1 MPFFFFLRFPE
12 LLFTFALLPFA
23 LPLPLLLPFTLLLL
37 SLLTLLLLVGLPLD
51 VVAISLSFFSIK
63 NMQTNCID
71 SIPYS
76 Y

>member
-23 LPLPLLLPFTLLLL
+23 LPLPLPLLLPF
-37 SLLTLLLLVGLPLD
+37 TLLLLVGLPLD